1 VQLVVQLAYGRP
13 WRLVLLVDEAE
24 VSGEN
29 HRPVPIT
36 DKRYHSIFRRV
47 PLVISVVPTHNI
59 VITLYEGKAKKR
71 LKITR
76 V

>member
-1 VQLVVQLAYGRP
+1 MHLVVQLAYGHP
-13 WRLVLLVDEAE
+13 WWLGIFVEEAE

-36 DKRYHSIFRRV
+36 DKLYHTVLRRV
-47 PLVISVVPTHNI
+47 PLVISGVPTHNI
-59 VITLYEGKAKKR
+59 LITLYKGKHKKR